1 MMTPQRLLDQ
11 ARRGNFR
18 SIRIREAT
26 GPPLFYTG
34 RMTSTQNSETQTSA
48 AQNPE
53 TFSPEERKAMRARAK
68 ELKAAAGKESDAAA
82 HETAIAAL
90 PDDEREL
97 AERIRG
103 MVATSAPQLDPKTY
117 YGFPAWA
124 RDGKIVCFFKPKS
137 KFKVRYSTFEFDTA
151 ASLDD
156 GAVWA
161 TAFAVHNDLTESDLA
176 MLGALVTK
184 AAG

>member
-1 MMTPQRLLDQ
+1 MTD
-11 ARRGNFR
+11 
-18 SIRIREAT
+18 
-26 GPPLFYTG
+26 
-34 RMTSTQNSETQTSA
+34 TSTGVFSA
-48 AQNPE
+48 
-53 TFSPEERKAMRARAK
+53 EEKKAMRDRAK
-68 ELKAAAGKESDAAA
+68 ELKAETGRAQDAKAN
-82 HETAIAAL
+82 EDAITKL

-97 AERIRG
+97 AQRLRA
-103 MVATSAPQLDPKTY
+103 MVKTAAPQLDPKTY

-124 RDGKIVCFFKPKS
+124 RDGKVVCFFKPKS

-161 TAFAVHNDLTESDLA
+161 TAFAVHNEMTAADERMLA
-176 MLGALVTK
+176 ALVTK

>member
-1 MMTPQRLLDQ
+1 MTDTKN
-11 ARRGNFR
+11 AGVF
-18 SIRIREAT
+18 
-26 GPPLFYTG
+26 
-34 RMTSTQNSETQTSA
+34 SA
-48 AQNPE
+48 
-53 TFSPEERKAMRARAK
+53 EEKKAMRDRAK
-68 ELKAAAGKESDAAA
+68 ELKAAAGAAA
-82 HETAIAAL
+82 DAEANEQAIAKL

-97 AERIRG
+97 AERIRA
-103 MVATSAPQLDPKTY
+103 MVVSAAPQLDPKTY

-124 RDGKIVCFFKPKS
+124 RDGKVVCFFKPKS

-161 TAFAVHNDLTESDLA
+161 TAFAVHNDLTADDEKMLA
-176 MLGALVTK
+176 SLVAK

>member
-1 MMTPQRLLDQ
+1 MVD
-11 ARRGNFR
+11 
-18 SIRIREAT
+18 
-26 GPPLFYTG
+26 
-34 RMTSTQNSETQTSA
+34 TQNSD
-48 AQNPE
+48 
-53 TFSPEERKAMRARAK
+53 TFSPEEKKAMRERAK

-82 HETAIAAL
+82 NAEAIAKLA
-90 PDDEREL
+90 DDEREL
-97 AERIRG
+97 AERIRE
-103 MVATSAPQLDPKTY
+103 MVVAAAPQLDPKTY

-124 RDGKIVCFFKPKS
+124 LDGKVVCFFKPKS

-161 TAFAVHNDLTESDLA
+161 TAFAVHNEMTDADVA

>member
-1 MMTPQRLLDQ
+1 MTDSP
-11 ARRGNFR
+11 
-18 SIRIREAT
+18 
-26 GPPLFYTG
+26 
-34 RMTSTQNSETQTSA
+34 
-48 AQNPE
+48 NPE
-53 TFSPEERKAMRARAK
+53 TFSAEERKAMRERAK
-68 ELKAAAGKESDAAA
+68 ELKAAAGKSEDAAA
-82 HETAIAAL
+82 NAEAIAKL

-97 AERIRG
+97 AERIRN
-103 MVATSAPQLDPKTY
+103 MVVAAAPHLDPKTY

-124 RDGKIVCFFKPKS
+124 RDGKVVCFFKPKS

-161 TAFAVHNDLTESDLA
+161 TAFAVHNELTEKDLG
-176 MLGALVTK
+176 MLAALVAK

>member
-1 MMTPQRLLDQ
+1 MTD
-11 ARRGNFR
+11 
-18 SIRIREAT
+18 S
-26 GPPLFYTG
+26 
-34 RMTSTQNSETQTSA
+34 
-48 AQNPE
+48 QNPE
-53 TFSPEERKAMRARAK
+53 TFSAEERKAMRERAK
-68 ELKAAAGKESDAAA
+68 ELKAAAGKSEDAAA
-82 HETAIAAL
+82 NTEAIAKL

-97 AERIRG
+97 AERIRS
-103 MVATSAPQLDPKTY
+103 MVVAAAPQLDPKTY

-124 RDGKIVCFFKPKS
+124 RDGKVVCFFKPKS

-161 TAFAVHNDLTESDLA
+161 TAFAVHNEMTEADLGMLA
-176 MLGALVTK
+176 ALVTK

>member
-1 MMTPQRLLDQ
+1 MTPD
-11 ARRGNFR
+11 
-18 SIRIREAT
+18 
-26 GPPLFYTG
+26 
-34 RMTSTQNSETQTSA
+34 
-48 AQNPE
+48 
-53 TFSPEERKAMRARAK
+53 TFSPEENKAMRERAK
-68 ELKAAAGKESDAAA
+68 ELKAAEGREADAEAQV
-82 HETAIAAL
+82 TAIEIL

-97 AERIRG
+97 AERIRD
-103 MVATSAPQLDPKTY
+103 MVVAAAPQLDPKTY

-124 RDGKIVCFFKPKS
+124 RDGKVVCFFKPKS

-161 TAFAVHNDLTESDLA
+161 TAFAVHNDLTDADLA
-176 MLGALVTK
+176 MLSALVTK

>member
-1 MMTPQRLLDQ
+1 MT
-11 ARRGNFR
+11 
-18 SIRIREAT
+18 
-26 GPPLFYTG
+26 
-34 RMTSTQNSETQTSA
+34 ETT
-48 AQNPE
+48 N
-53 TFSPEERKAMRARAK
+53 TFSPEEKKAMRARAK
-68 ELKAAAGKESDAAA
+68 ELKVAADKGNDAAA
-82 HETAIAAL
+82 NDQAIAIL

-97 AERIRG
+97 AERIRD
-103 MVATSAPQLDPKTY
+103 MVVSAAPHLDPKTY

-124 RDGKIVCFFKPKS
+124 RDGKVVCFFKPKS

-151 ASLDD
+151 AALDD

-161 TAFAVHNDLTESDLA
+161 TAFAVHNEMSEGDLA

>member
-1 MMTPQRLLDQ
+1 MTDVENPQ
-11 ARRGNFR
+11 
-18 SIRIREAT
+18 S
-26 GPPLFYTG
+26 
-34 RMTSTQNSETQTSA
+34 
-48 AQNPE
+48 
-53 TFSPEERKAMRARAK
+53 FSPEEKKAMRARAK
-68 ELKAAAGKESDAAA
+68 ELKAAAGRENDAAA
-82 HETAIAAL
+82 QESAIAAL

-97 AERIRG
+97 AERIRA
-103 MVATSAPQLDPKTY
+103 MVIASAPHLDPKTY

-151 ASLDD
+151 AALDD

-161 TAFAVHNDLTESDLA
+161 TAFAVHNEMNEADLA
-176 MLGALVTK
+176 MLGGLVEK

>member
-1 MMTPQRLLDQ
+1 MTD
-11 ARRGNFR
+11 
-18 SIRIREAT
+18 SK
-26 GPPLFYTG
+26 
-34 RMTSTQNSETQTSA
+34 SSD
-48 AQNPE
+48 
-53 TFSPEERKAMRARAK
+53 TFSPEEKKAMRARAK
-68 ELKAAAGKESDAAA
+68 ELKAAADKESNAAA
-82 HETAIAAL
+82 NEQAIAIL

-97 AERIRG
+97 AERIRT
-103 MVATSAPQLDPKTY
+103 MVVAAAPQLDPKTY

-161 TAFAVHNDLTESDLA
+161 TAFAVHNEMTDDDVA
-176 MLGALVTK
+176 MLAALVTK

>member
-1 MMTPQRLLDQ
+1 MADT
-11 ARRGNFR
+11 
-18 SIRIREAT
+18 
-26 GPPLFYTG
+26 
-34 RMTSTQNSETQTSA
+34 TSTG
-48 AQNPE
+48 
-53 TFSPEERKAMRARAK
+53 TFSAEEKRAMRARAK
-68 ELKAAAGKESDAAA
+68 ELKAAADQASNAAA
-82 HETAIAAL
+82 NVEAIAKL

-97 AERIRG
+97 AERIRD
-103 MVATSAPQLDPKTY
+103 MVVGAAPQLDPKTY

-124 RDGKIVCFFKPKS
+124 REGKVICFFKPKS

-161 TAFAVHNDLTESDLA
+161 TAFAVHNEMTDEDVA
-176 MLGALVTK
+176 MLAALVTK

>member
-1 MMTPQRLLDQ
+1 MTDQ
-11 ARRGNFR
+11 TNTFSAEEKKA
-18 SIRIREAT
+18 IRE
-26 GPPLFYTG
+26 
-34 RMTSTQNSETQTSA
+34 
-48 AQNPE
+48 
-53 TFSPEERKAMRARAK
+53 RAK
-68 ELKAAAGKESDAAA
+68 ELKVAATKEGDAAA
-82 HETAIAAL
+82 NTEAIAKL

-97 AERIRG
+97 AERIRAIV
-103 MVATSAPQLDPKTY
+103 VAAAPQLDPKTY

-124 RDGKIVCFFKPKS
+124 RDGKVVCFFKPKS

-161 TAFAVHNDLTESDLA
+161 TAFAVHNDLTDADAA
-176 MLGALVTK
+176 MLSTLVAK